1 MMKEHFKA
9 DSSSILVNAQTKNL
23 LAEGRLWQKCTVEL
37 GAMMVVTTIV
47 WGALIAGTTTASAQS
62 LTPDRPT
69 LPAMS
74 LTEDGAFSMWRNP
87 ANLGFDPDP
96 SIGFLYGSTLDS
108 ADTPSTA
115 PKTFAFASNAGPLGL
130 GLTYHSKFEHPEWWT
145 LSSSIAFGSDSFQV
159 GGHLGWHLPAG
170 VENNFV
176 TYDLGSGWRPN
187 HWLGFSAVGYN
198 LGANVRHVDI
208 EEQVAAGMT
217 FRPARHILE
226 VGANYL
232 WHTNPDTNIPDH
244 IEGFVRSEPIEGLTV
259 RLGVNQLG
267 TIQAGLEF
275 GLGGSSIGAHSRTG
289 PNTGSSPYMMGS
301 LQGNPDIGKLFK
313 GGSRVPEIALRDA
326 YPYQP
331 VRSIFLQQGESYLH
345 LLGRIHD
352 AATARDTKAMIVKV
366 DWSPFSFAQ
375 TEEILALFD
384 VARTNGKKV
393 VVYLGEDTGNSA
405 YMLASGADLVLMNPA
420 QQLMLVGLS
429 AELMFFRET
438 LDMVGVNPQFARRAE
453 YKSAMEGFTQQ
464 EASVAQREQMNAL
477 MDDMS
482 GRLIARIATGRDKAT
497 EEVVDL
503 IDGGPYTADDA
514 LSKGLI
520 DATSLPDEI
529 HRKVRKML
537 KSRVFFDEEYKTV
550 DNRTGWKAAREI
562 AVVYVDGVIT
572 TGPSSG
578 PGLFGGNQTAG
589 SETITKQ
596 LREAEDAQNV
606 KAVILR
612 VDSPGGSAL
621 ASDEIWHAVKR
632 LRKAGKPVV
641 VSMGGV
647 AASGGYYVS
656 AGANAIYAQN
666 STITGSIGV
675 VGGKFSLSH
684 MYDKL
689 GINYELYNR
698 GRNAAMWSM
707 SKPFDDAE
715 FAAFDRLL
723 GDIYTQFTSKVALGR
738 DMDIEDVED
747 LAKGRVWSGQRALD
761 NKLVDEVGGFFDAVK
776 RAKLEARIPENAH
789 VELVTYSSLPGIG
802 DRLMTE
808 GVTLFRS
815 AILGNKQIKHKVPE
829 LELLHQWQAISNER
843 VWTLMPYRVDVR

>member
-1 MMKEHFKA
+1 
-9 DSSSILVNAQTKNL
+9 
-23 LAEGRLWQKCTVEL
+23 
-37 GAMMVVTTIV
+37 MVVTTLF
-47 WGALIAGTTTASAQS
+47 WGACIAGISSASAQT
-62 LTPDRPT
+62 LTPDRPP

-74 LTEDGAFSMWRNP
+74 LTEGGPFSMWRNP

-96 SIGFLYGSTLDS
+96 SIGFLYGSTLD
-108 ADTPSTA
+108 AANTPATA
-115 PKTFAFASNAGPLGL
+115 PKSFAFASNAGPLGL
-130 GLTYHSKFEHPEWWT
+130 GLNYHSKFEHPEWWS
-145 LSSSIAFGSDSFQV
+145 LSSSIALGSDTLQV
-159 GGHLGWHLPAG
+159 GAHLGWHLPAG
-170 VENNFV
+170 VDNNFV
-176 TYDLGSGWRPN
+176 TFDLGSGWRPN

-198 LGANVRHVDI
+198 LGATVRHVDI
-208 EEQVAAGMT
+208 EEQVAGGIT
-217 FRPARHILE
+217 FRPVRQLFE
-226 VGANYL
+226 VGGNYH
-232 WHTNPDTNIPDH
+232 WHTSPDTIVPDYV
-244 IEGFVRSEPIEGLTV
+244 EGFIRSEPVDGLTV

-275 GLGGSSIGAHSRTG
+275 GFGGTGIGAHSRTG
-289 PNTGSSPYMMGS
+289 PNSGSSPYMMGS
-301 LQGNPDIGKLFK
+301 LQGNPDIGKIFK
-313 GGSRVPEIALRDA
+313 GGSRVPEITLRDEF
-326 YPYQP
+326 PYQP
-331 VRSIFLQQGESYLH
+331 VRSIFVQQGESYLH

-352 AATARDTKAMIVKV
+352 AAKAQDTKALVIKV

-375 TEEILALFD
+375 AEEILALFD
-384 VARTNGKKV
+384 VARANGKKV

-438 LDMVGVNPQFARRAE
+438 LDMVGVNPQFAKRAE

-464 EASVAQREQMNAL
+464 EASVGQREQMNAL
-477 MDDMS
+477 MDDLS
-482 GRLIARIATGRDKAT
+482 GPLVARIASGRDKEA
-497 EEVVDL
+497 EEVMDL

-514 LSKGLI
+514 LSRGLI
-520 DATSLPDEI
+520 DEIIHPDEI
-529 HRKVRKML
+529 HKTVRKML
-537 KSRVFFDEEYKTV
+537 GNRVFFDDDYKSV
-550 DNRTGWKAAREI
+550 DNRTGWKSAREI

-589 SETITKQ
+589 SETITNQ
-596 LREAEDAQNV
+596 LREAKESQSV

-621 ASDEIWHAVKR
+621 ASDEIWHAVKH

-647 AASGGYYVS
+647 AASGGYYVA
-656 AGANAIYAQN
+656 AGANAIYAQH

-675 VGGKFSLSH
+675 VGGKFSLSP

-738 DMDIEDVED
+738 NMEVEDVESV
-747 LAKGRVWSGQRALD
+747 AKGRVWSGQRALD
-761 NKLVDEVGGFFDAVK
+761 NKLVDEVGGFFDAVN
-776 RAKLEARIPENAH
+776 RAKVEARIPENAH
-789 VELVTYSSLPGIG
+789 VELVTYSSIPGIG
-802 DRLMTE
+802 DRFMTE
-808 GVTLFRS
+808 SATLFRN
-815 AILGNKQIKHKVPE
+815 ALLGNKQIKHKVPE
-829 LELLHQWQAISNER
+829 LELLHQWQALSNER